1 MPALQKLP
9 RMPARQG
16 PGKEKLSLLQEAEQL
31 LIKDSV
37 RIDVDAKQ
45 AIAYLAFT
53 ADPKEHIHN
62 NYLINK
68 KRLESIC
75 KKYGTNTEVCL
86 CSSIFCT
93 TNERLCFIN
102 LTYPSPAPRPGTAW

>member
-62 NYLINK
+62 N
-68 KRLESIC
+68 
-75 KKYGTNTEVCL
+75 
-86 CSSIFCT
+86 
-93 TNERLCFIN
+93 
-102 LTYPSPAPRPGTAW
+102 

>member
-37 RIDVDAKQ
+37 SIGIWSREVQYKQKLLPVLVDIRATEG
-45 AIAYLAFT
+45 L
-53 ADPKEHIHN
+53 
-62 NYLINK
+62 L
-68 KRLESIC
+68 KRR
-75 KKYGTNTEVCL
+75 
-86 CSSIFCT
+86 F
-93 TNERLCFIN
+93 
-102 LTYPSPAPRPGTAW
+102 